1 MPLGITAPFEEM
13 SQRCRAVGNTVSNL
27 TGQIFEPLTSRS
39 RDKRVT
45 VRSTGRR
52 PADEVMGLASSL
64 HASAYYRE
72 YNERFDLIIITC
84 KNSKNK

>member
-1 MPLGITAPFEEM
+1 MRLGSTASFEEM
-13 SQRCRAVGNTVSNL
+13 SQRGRDVGNTVSNL
-27 TGQIFEPLTSRS
+27 TGPRFEPLTSRS
-39 RDKRVT
+39 RDERVT
-45 VRSTGRR
+45 VRSAGRR
-52 PADEVMGLASSL
+52 PTDAVMGLANSL